1 MINSKHFYWCL
12 AVFMITPQIAYTKS
26 KMKLSM
32 DKLLKRAIHEEI
44 VQKEYP
50 LKGRKTISI
59 KNIRGNIVVKSEW
72 DKSSLLLTGIKK
84 APKAEYLELATI
96 NDALSDKTELKI
108 ETTYSKTNKK
118 ASKAHKVSV
127 DYELVIPQ
135 NVRLDLVAEQGT
147 IKIHNVNGQI
157 VAKTCQLGNIE
168 IENAQNSVYAQVE
181 NKGSI
186 HINQAQ
192 NNVKAFVHH
201 GNITIHNA
209 KKGIIAQADRG
220 KLDIACLQVPSTSK
234 VSLNTRS
241 GNITLRIPEA
251 TNAELQAHTDNG
263 TVTCAHYVTVKPLTT
278 QLNAGAW
285 TRFKKE
291 VEGTIGSGEANI
303 TAHTDKGNIKIL
315 DTAA

>member
-1 MINSKHFYWCL
+1 MINSKHSYVYL
-12 AVFMITPQIAYTKS
+12 AVFMITPQIMYTKS
-26 KMKLSM
+26 NMKQSM
-32 DKLLKRAIHEEI
+32 NKLLKRTIHEEI

-50 LKGRKTISI
+50 LRGRKAISI
-59 KNIRGNIVVKSEW
+59 KNLRGNITVKSEW
-72 DKSSLLLTGIKK
+72 DNQALLLTAIKK
-84 APKAEYLELATI
+84 APKTEYLELATI
-96 NDALSDKTELKI
+96 SDAHSDKTEIKI
-108 ETTYSKTNKK
+108 ETAYSKLNKK
-118 ASKAHKVSV
+118 ASKASKVTV
-127 DYELVIPQ
+127 DYELVVPH
-135 NVRLDLVAEQGT
+135 NVRLELIADHGT
-147 IKIHNVNGQI
+147 IKIHEANGQI
-157 VAKTCQLGNIE
+157 IAKTCQTGNIE
-168 IENAQNSVYAQVE
+168 IDNAQNSVYAQVE

-186 HINQAQ
+186 RINQAQ
-192 NNVKAFVHH
+192 NNVKAFAHH

-251 TNAELQAHTDNG
+251 TNAELQAHTENG

-278 QLNAGAW
+278 QLDTQAW

-291 VEGTIGSGEANI
+291 VEGTLGSGEANI

-315 DTAA
+315 DSAA